1 MMVVTQDT
9 QLNNTERILMLC
21 YAKWKSIYI
30 LQIFSDHLPRSK
42 GGLFLLLDLFFFS
55 LMTQDLIDAG
65 LKLLY
70 DPVYFKFEFLL
81 L

>member
-9 QLNNTERILMLC
+9 QLHNTERILMLC
-21 YAKWKSIYI
+21 YAKWKSICI

-42 GGLFLLLDLFFFS
+42 GGPFLLLDFFFS
-55 LMTQDLIDAG
+55 LMRQDLIDAG
-65 LKLLY
+65 LELLY
-70 DPVYFKFEFLL
+70 DPVYFIFEFLL